1 MSTASLS
8 KLKVL
13 IVDDNQNMRILL
25 RSLLCVIGV
34 KNIIDASDGDK
45 GFKVF
50 QEHAFDIVLCD
61 IRMEPADGFS
71 LLEKIRTDIKSRNPY
86 IPFIFLS
93 GHGEAIYVK
102 KARDLGMNEFMVKP
116 VTLDTLQQKIES
128 ALNNPRSFI
137 KQASYVGPDRRRQER
152 PIEGKDRRCYATSN
166 TAAKNINAM
175 PPLTPTPH

>member
-25 RSLLCVIGV
+25 RSLLGVIGV

-71 LLEKIRTDIKSRNPY
+71 LLQKIRTDAKSRNPAV
-86 IPFIFLS
+86 PFIFLT

-116 VTLDTLQQKIES
+116 VMLDTLQQKLE
-128 ALNNPRSFI
+128 AVLNNPRTFI
-137 KQASYVGPDRRRQER
+137 KQASYVGPDRRRRER
-152 PIEGKDRRCYATSN
+152 PIEGKDRRNPVKLETLAKSASATQ
-166 TAAKNINAM
+166 
-175 PPLTPTPH
+175 PLTPKPH